1 LSSGTR
7 AATVLPVVAAS
18 SAAGDFTRGLSEA
31 ARTAL
36 FVAGHP
42 RRYARHA
49 RVFCEGDHSDFV
61 LVVVEGRLK
70 LVVTTV
76 EGGESVL
83 GIRGPGALVGELAAF
98 HRGPRMATAVAL
110 EPLVTR
116 VVAADEFRALVADQ
130 PEVGL
135 ELIGVLIGRLREADR
150 RRLEFGNYDTLSR
163 VARLLGD
170 LATDQA
176 SSASDPREVRLSQA
190 EVAGLVGASRESV
203 ARALGLLR
211 TRGLVTTGR
220 GTIMILDSD
229 ALLSLAG

>member
-18 SAAGDFTRGLSEA
+18 SAAGDFTRGLSE
-31 ARTAL
+31 
-36 FVAGHP
+36 AGHP